1 MITRTVVEWFL
12 QAVTWIVE
20 GLPQMPANIEAFF
33 DDFLVRLEQLV
44 GIVGV
49 WGYAI
54 PWNIVGFSITVSLW
68 GVGIAIT
75 VKLVRIVASFL
86 TLGGGM

>member
-1 MITRTVVEWFL
+1 MIVLTIVEWFL
-12 QAVTWIVE
+12 GAVTWILE
-20 GLPQMPANIEAFF
+20 GLPKMPPDIEAFF
-33 DDFLVRLEQLV
+33 NDFIVRIEQLV

-54 PWNIVGFSITVSLW
+54 PWEMVGLSITVSLW
-68 GVGIAIT
+68 GVAVAIA